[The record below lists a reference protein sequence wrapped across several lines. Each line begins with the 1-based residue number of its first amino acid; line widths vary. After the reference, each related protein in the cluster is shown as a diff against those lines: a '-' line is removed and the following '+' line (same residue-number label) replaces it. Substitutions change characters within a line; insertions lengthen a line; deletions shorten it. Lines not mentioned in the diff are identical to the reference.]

1 MLAIWD
7 DSDEELGNE
16 NKFMGP
22 FDDLDEVNELPFCD
36 ELLNNLKNC
45 MRFKENWFKKYFS

>member
-1 MLAIWD
+1 MAIWD